1 MSAEIAGRAV
11 PKPTP
16 DVDAFDVKPYDF
28 WPKVACWTP
37 EEATMLSLGLEPM
50 TLAPSAPLETASQD
64 SMLYR
69 QRRLLILRAI
79 EVGQLPSPLTPLAF
93 IEWAKR
99 YDVSIPEGLR
109 QAINDNDSKGRRSYT
124 DDNCHPK
131 ITASMQKMI
140 LAMAIGC
147 YRWNPMDFRSTV
159 VADIMHDLKKVGI
172 RMNEGTVR
180 SRLKEAND
188 RYGGQSAEQPEG
200 PG

>member
-1 MSAEIAGRAV
+1 MSAEIIVV
-11 PKPTP
+11 PEPP
-16 DVDAFDVKPYDF
+16 RDEDAFDVETSDF

-50 TLAPSAPLETASQD
+50 TLAPSVPLETAPQD

-79 EVGQLPSPLTPLAF
+79 EAGQLPSPLSPQAF

-99 YDVSIPEGLR
+99 YNVSIPAGLR
-109 QAINDNDSKGRRSYT
+109 RAIIDNDCKGRRSHT
-124 DDNCHPK
+124 DDSCHPK

-147 YRWNPMDFRSTV
+147 YRWNPTDLRSTV
-159 VADIMHDLKKVGI
+159 VADIMHDLKEAGI
-172 RMNEGTVR
+172 SLSEGTVR

-188 RYGGQSAEQPEG
+188 RYGGQSVE
-200 PG
+200 